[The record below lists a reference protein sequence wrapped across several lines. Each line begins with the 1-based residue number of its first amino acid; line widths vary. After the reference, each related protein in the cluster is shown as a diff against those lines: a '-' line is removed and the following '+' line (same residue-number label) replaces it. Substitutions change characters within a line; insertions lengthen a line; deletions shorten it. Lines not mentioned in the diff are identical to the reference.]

1 MARFR
6 VAERNPGL
14 ELANAFSVSVC
25 GLHTKMGSVYEDF
38 EAELAGWTTRYAA
51 RPRRLMLRLFLLA
64 LEREEIVSVGYRED
78 VIAVHLRAMPIS
90 ETEREIFRHAL
101 LWTWKD
107 EEMHAIYIR
116 GAIFKI
122 GNLALRTRALFSQ
135 VAGAVGGWSTS
146 VQQHLRWSDA
156 PLSRAT
162 ATLISWAGLITGKV
176 PQGVRQHLQYRS
188 FRDFCLFNVDA
199 EKTAWLC
206 WKRLIELTSEQP
218 FMLPSLIDDFHRILE
233 DEDRHRKIFETL
245 AEALDENDQLVE
257 GETADTLAQKI
268 REIGEYFVPR
278 ALRGGRV
285 ARSAL
290 GSGGHVKVVQGKALE
305 EKLSLFR
312 GLLKEIHLKEQ
323 LEERAR
329 SLDKPLAELRVAIK
343 PAFMLG
349 YHRRDR
355 SMITDPQLLEEL
367 ARFIRACGC
376 ADVAVVEGRNLYD
389 QFFGNR
395 SVDQVARYF
404 EISSP
409 HFRVVDLSD
418 EQVEHSYF
426 RGMGQYTVGQT
437 WKDADFRI
445 SFAKMKSHPVELA
458 HLTIGNLEG
467 IGARC
472 DQFLFTERQADR
484 ETATMMMMD
493 QFPPDLSMIDAY
505 EQAADG
511 LVGVMGCPRP
521 ATPLRF
527 YAGADALSVDLVAM
541 RHMGL
546 EDPRESSTFR
556 AACHW
561 FGDPDNNIKI
571 DGPDEPLQNWRS
583 PYYSDIST
591 MLSFIA
597 LPVYVLGSARGA
609 LFVPQMDHDAF
620 PPLRRQSLP
629 LRAGRRVIQSLI
641 GLRH

>member
-1 MARFR
+1 
-6 VAERNPGL
+6 
-14 ELANAFSVSVC
+14 
-25 GLHTKMGSVYEDF
+25 MGSVYEQF
-38 EAELAGWTTRYAA
+38 EAELAGWTARYAR

-78 VIAVHLRAMPIS
+78 LIAVHLRAMPIS
-90 ETEREIFRHAL
+90 ESEREIIRHAL

-107 EEMHAIYIR
+107 EEMHALYIR
-116 GAIFKI
+116 GAIFKV
-122 GNLALRTRALFSQ
+122 GNFPLRARALSSQ
-135 VAGAVGGWSTS
+135 VAGALGGWSTS
-146 VQQHLRWSDA
+146 VRQHVRWSDA

-162 ATLISWAGLITGKV
+162 ATLISWIGFITGKV
-176 PQGVRQHLQYRS
+176 PQGVRPHLQYRS

-206 WKRLIELTSEQP
+206 WQRLIELTSEQP
-218 FMLPSLIDDFHRILE
+218 FMLPSLIDDFRRIME
-233 DEDRHRKIFETL
+233 DEDRHRRIFEIL
-245 AEALDENDQLVE
+245 AAALDENDQLVH
-257 GETADTLAQKI
+257 GETADSLAQKI
-268 REIGEYFVPR
+268 REVGKYFVPR
-278 ALRGGRV
+278 VLRGGRV
-285 ARSAL
+285 TENAL
-290 GSGGHVKVVQGKALE
+290 GSGGRVTVMQGRKVD

-312 GLLKEIHLKEQ
+312 RLLEETHLKEQ

-329 SLDKPLAELRVAIK
+329 TLNKPLTELRVAIK

-349 YHRRDR
+349 YHQRDR
-355 SMITDPQLLEEL
+355 SMITDRELLEEL
-367 ARFIRACGC
+367 AGYVQACGC
-376 ADVAVVEGRNLYD
+376 KDVAVVEGRNIYD
-389 QFFGNR
+389 QFYGNR
-395 SVDQVARYF
+395 SVHEVARYF
-404 EISSP
+404 DISSP
-409 HFRVVDLSD
+409 HFRVVDLSE
-418 EQVEHSYF
+418 EQIPHSYF
-426 RGMGQYTVGQT
+426 RGMGQYTVGHT

-445 SFAKMKSHPVELA
+445 SFAKMKSHPVELV

-472 DQFLFTERQADR
+472 DDFLFAERQAER
-484 ETATMMMMD
+484 ETATMMLLD
-493 QFPPDLSMIDAY
+493 EFPPHFSMIDAY

-527 YAGADALSVDLVAM
+527 YAGADALAVDMVAM

-546 EDPRESSTFR
+546 ADPRESSTLR

-561 FGDPDNNIKI
+561 FGDPVNNIKI
-571 DGPDEPLQNWRS
+571 DGPDELLPNWRT
-583 PYYSDIST
+583 PHYSDIST
-591 MLSFIA
+591 MLSFVA

>member
-1 MARFR
+1 
-6 VAERNPGL
+6 
-14 ELANAFSVSVC
+14 
-25 GLHTKMGSVYEDF
+25 MGSVYEQF
-38 EAELAGWTTRYAA
+38 EAELAGWTATYAG

-64 LEREEIVSVGYRED
+64 LEREEIVSVGYHED
-78 VIAVHLRAMPIS
+78 LIAVHLRAMPIS
-90 ETEREIFRHAL
+90 EIEREIIRHAL

-116 GAIFKI
+116 GAIFKV
-122 GNLALRTRALFSQ
+122 GNFPLRARALLSQ

-146 VQQHLRWSDA
+146 VRQHVRWSDA

-162 ATLISWAGLITGKV
+162 ATLISWMGVITGKI
-176 PQGVRQHLQYRS
+176 PHGVRQHVRYRS

-206 WKRLIELTSEQP
+206 WQRLIELASEQP
-218 FMLPSLIDDFHRILE
+218 FMLPSLIDDFRRIMD
-233 DEDRHRKIFETL
+233 DEDRHRRIFEIL
-245 AEALDENDQLVE
+245 AEALDENDQLVP
-257 GETADTLAQKI
+257 GETADGLAQKI
-268 REIGEYFVPR
+268 REVGEYFMPR
-278 ALRGGRV
+278 RLRGGRV
-285 ARSAL
+285 AENAL
-290 GSGGHVKVVQGKALE
+290 GSGGRVKVVQGRTVD

-312 GLLKEIHLKEQ
+312 GLLEETHLKEQ

-329 SLDKPLAELRVAIK
+329 ALDKPLTELRVAIK

-355 SMITDPQLLEEL
+355 SMITDRQLLEEL
-367 ARFIRACGC
+367 AHYMRACGC
-376 ADVAVVEGRNLYD
+376 KDVAVVEGRNIYD
-389 QFFGNR
+389 QFYGNR
-395 SVDQVARYF
+395 SVQEVARYF
-404 EISSP
+404 DISSP

-418 EQVEHSYF
+418 EQIPHAYF
-426 RGMGQYTVGQT
+426 RGMGQYTVGRT

-445 SFAKMKSHPVELA
+445 SFAKMKSHPVELV

-472 DQFLFTERQADR
+472 DQFLFAERQADR
-484 ETATMMMMD
+484 ETATMMLLD
-493 QFPPDLSMIDAY
+493 EFPPHLSMIDAY

-527 YAGADALSVDLVAM
+527 YAGTDALAVDMVAM
-541 RHMGL
+541 RHMGMA
-546 EDPRESSTFR
+546 DPRESSTLR

-561 FGDPDNNIKI
+561 FGDPVNNIKI
-571 DGPDEPLQNWRS
+571 DGPDEPLRNWRS

-591 MLSFIA
+591 MLSFVA

-609 LFVPQMDHDAF
+609 LFVPQMDHEAF